1 MTYTH
6 LSQTER
12 YQIQAL
18 MKAGLT
24 QIEIAR
30 ILGRHK
36 STISREL
43 ARGSG
48 RRGYRPCQAQNR
60 YEERI
65 GGHLW
70 LSLRCQKQKR
80 KRYAGGHD
88 RRGQIPDRRSI
99 AERPESIE
107 RRAHVGHWEG
117 DTVIG
122 AAHQHAIVTLVERKS
137 GYAVV
142 AKVYRKTSEQVSA
155 AIIKRLTPLASRAK
169 TITFDNGKELAGHK
183 LIDQSLGSTTYFADP
198 FASWQRGSNEDYNG
212 LLRQYIPKKRHIS
225 TVTDEELKMIED
237 RLNHRPRKR
246 LGFKTPHQVFHV
258 SLNRVALRT

>member
-1 MTYTH
+1 M
-6 LSQTER
+6 
-12 YQIQAL
+12 
-18 MKAGLT
+18 
-24 QIEIAR
+24 
-30 ILGRHK
+30 
-36 STISREL
+36 
-43 ARGSG
+43 
-48 RRGYRPCQAQNR
+48 
-60 YEERI
+60 

-70 LSLRCQKQKR
+70 RSLRCQKQKR

-88 RRGQIPDRRSI
+88 RRGQILDRRSI

-122 AAHQHAIVTLVERKS
+122 AAHQHALVTLVERKS

-142 AKVYRKTSEQVSA
+142 AKVHRKTSEQVSA

-169 TITFDNGKELAGHK
+169 TITFDNGKEFASHK

-198 FASWQRGSNEDYNG
+198 FASWQRGSNENYNG
-212 LLRQYIPKKRHIS
+212 LLRQYIPKNRHLP
-225 TVTDEELKMIED
+225 TVTHEELKMIED

-246 LGFKTPHQVFHV
+246 LGFKTQHHVFHE
-258 SLNRVALRT
+258 SLNRAALRT